1 MSQQPLS
8 IDPAIVQALTELVK
22 ARAPKNRPMTLAE
35 VEQAVFDLLRQLGT
49 EITAETMTAQVA
61 QAEKKTVPG
70 RSVAGKT
77 CGGSVSDAGC

>member
-22 ARAPKNRPMTLAE
+22 TRAPKNRPMTLAE

-49 EITAETMTAQVA
+49 EVTAETMTAQVA
-61 QAEKKTVPG
+61 QAEKRGPG

-77 CGGSVSDAGC
+77 CVGSVSDAGC